1 VIVYKS
7 PDEIDKMRRAG
18 RIVAGTIDRVLAA
31 VHPNVTT
38 AELDD
43 VAETY
48 IREQGATPSFKGY
61 GAGPGRVPFPR
72 RSAPRS
78 TTRSST
84 GSPPGSARSPRATC

>member
-7 PDEIDKMRRAG
+7 PEEVDKMRLAG

-31 VHPNVTT
+31 VRPNITT

-48 IREQGATPSFKGY
+48 IRDQGATPSFKGY
-61 GAGPGRVPFPR
+61 GAGPGRVPFPA
-72 RSAPRS
+72 SICTS
-78 TTRSST
+78 INQ
-84 GSPPGSARSPRATC
+84 

>member
-7 PDEIDKMRRAG
+7 PEEVDKMRLAG

-31 VHPNVTT
+31 VRPNITT

-48 IREQGATPSFKGY
+48 IRDQGAS
-61 GAGPGRVPFPR
+61 RSPR

-78 TTRSST
+78 TRRSST
-84 GSPPGSARSPRATC
+84 GSPPPSARSPRATC